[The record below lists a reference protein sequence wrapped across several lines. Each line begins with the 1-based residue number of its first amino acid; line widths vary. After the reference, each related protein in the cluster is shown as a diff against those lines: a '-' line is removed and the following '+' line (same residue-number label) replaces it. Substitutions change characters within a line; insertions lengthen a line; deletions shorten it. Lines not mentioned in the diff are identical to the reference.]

1 MSFNQSKVQRWSG
14 GSWVDCTQVLGFTYV
29 DNLFKPRYVEI
40 QISDPLNTQQGN
52 YSAFQYIRISE
63 KVTED
68 VLFFG
73 RVTFIDPK
81 YDESMG
87 QMMILVCKD
96 FGVELEGT
104 TCDQDYT
111 LELAGACGTDEVIK
125 EIIKDY
131 TYEPPSYIADGD
143 TGTVTGSPVTI
154 QAQTTQKVVT
164 VTGLGNLTV
173 TLPLGCTGLAESG
186 VCTVNGSP
194 KALVPGVQTI
204 IAQGVVGTILI
215 TIYEASGNIRDSDIE
230 ASGTD
235 LSGAPSFA
243 GAKPRAWDAIMCLSC
258 KDKRLVG
265 SNYGWVFRTGNGLD
279 FAPALV
285 SNAIYYP
292 AGKYVGTK
300 SGDETLEPITTDV
313 PADGLTIA
321 FRESLG
327 TLADLTGTATGSPV
341 TLKPGANTITVT
353 SLGTFTVTLAA
364 GDTGTAVSGVACLVT
379 GSPLALPAGATVID
393 TSGPGSVPGTITI
406 NVSQQKLDMYGPYE
420 FPSYPK
426 EIITEVFVP
435 YDDAGVYK
443 IYGPDRI
450 VYSAGP
456 PIVYLDEY
464 LGVKRPKTVYT
475 TGAKSLADA
484 TTAATAWLIQYGQA
498 TSPQKGK
505 IQLSHYPKFVKGGDN
520 YFVNAG
526 HIVHIH
532 HSLLASVDNT
542 NMIVTEV
549 KYSEP
554 ECISELQLLSE
565 TAGFD
570 AENEDLWSSLSDQTD
585 RSYGVAEMAPV
596 SFDEFTIPAGALHT
610 WTQPFSL
617 SLVWSSN
624 SQDEIAWVTDATAGG
639 YSLVCQDGSTFIIN
653 DGHLHVGAI
662 PEYFYVDLTGHTSG
676 QNIGNMLTT
685 TDFRVAIGT
694 GHALC
699 AVAEKGPTTDDKACV
714 LPAGG
719 KHGLLNVGLLTANCV
734 QSDTIMANS
743 VTINKLAMQCVDAQI
758 DNYNFELGNT
768 TGWTEAGGA
777 NASVQ
782 GTYVIHGSY
791 SLKIPV
797 TLNHHYMYQD
807 IPAVENEIWTAE
819 CWFDEWDGVST
830 IPVVNSRL
838 YIAAIRADGV
848 EITNSYVEVV
858 PAGATVARRQSIS
871 LKMPALTKW
880 VRIAPWV
887 SGDGAGGSTTFWV
900 FDDCKLIKSSQIIM
914 QGTPG
919 GTRIELTDSQIAGY
933 NGATRQ
939 FYLQASDGKAYCG
952 GGNVLLDTQGVSLAG
967 SGRLNLVAAIGS
979 AALGSLGVV
988 GSTVYFDSNDG
999 SYDLAFGSARDIYL
1013 QASDDVIVDGN
1024 QMNLYTNS
1032 VQLTIRYASGGVPGS
1047 TSNSEIVA
1055 FKSIGDYY
1063 LAWQIPGGALM
1074 RTAALVPA

>member
-321 FRESLG
+321 FREAYG
-327 TLADLTGTATGSPV
+327 TIADLTGLATGSPI

-734 QSDTIMANS
+734 QATQIIAGSVQAAKLEANLVLS
-743 VTINKLAMQCVDAQI
+743 TQLI
-758 DNYNFELGNT
+758 
-768 TGWTEAGGA
+768 AGGIK
-777 NASVQ
+777 
-782 GTYVIHGSY
+782 G
-791 SLKIPV
+791 
-797 TLNHHYMYQD
+797 
-807 IPAVENEIWTAE
+807 
-819 CWFDEWDGVST
+819 
-830 IPVVNSRL
+830 
-838 YIAAIRADGV
+838 
-848 EITNSYVEVV
+848 
-858 PAGATVARRQSIS
+858 
-871 LKMPALTKW
+871 
-880 VRIAPWV
+880 
-887 SGDGAGGSTTFWV
+887 GGSPGVTMNSSGIEGYSAAGTTMF
-900 FDDCKLIKSSQIIM
+900 LLS
-914 QGTPG
+914 
-919 GTRIELTDSQIAGY
+919 
-933 NGATRQ
+933 NAT
-939 FYLQASDGKAYCG
+939 GKATCG
-952 GGNVLLDTQGVSLAG
+952 GGNVTLDSNGVTLNSGYLKFVDGGTNIGAVLTL
-967 SGRLNLVAAIGS
+967 SGRLELYGENNKHI
-979 AALGSLGVV
+979 
-988 GSTVYFDSNDG
+988 
-999 SYDLAFGSARDIYL
+999 RL
-1013 QASDDVIVDGN
+1013 QANGTGEIQLYANDDININCSGN
-1024 QMNLYTNS
+1024 AVVSGGNVGTIDLYSGAIAKLRSTAS
-1032 VQLTIRYASGGVPGS
+1032 YVQLEAAGGVTVIAGAAYPIDFSGAYMDGVD
-1047 TSNSEIVA
+1047 TAWFDFPRQAGTPVA
-1055 FKSIGDYY
+1055 VEGRVVYDTTAHALKYY
-1063 LAWQIPGGALM
+1063 DGGAWI
-1074 RTAALVPA
+1074 VC